1 MLAPR
6 GGPNEQLTG
15 GMDQEVAYV
24 AENPKDVNMTKPMT
38 GAAQANILL
47 VDDRPDKILALE
59 TILSPLGQRILKA
72 NSGEEALRILLNEE
86 AAVIVLDVMMP
97 GMDGFETAK
106 LIRERESTG
115 DIPIIFVSALD
126 ATNERVNRAYALG
139 AVDYVPGPS
148 SPDALR
154 AKVRVFVELHHKTQ
168 ALKNK
173 SDQMEEFCYAVA
185 HDLRAPLRTID
196 GFCQRLLDTTGGKL
210 DENEKEYLTRICAS
224 VARMTTLTRD
234 LLDYAKIQTAD
245 VTNQPVD
252 LTEVA
257 RAAVE
262 FYGEEIK
269 NACAKVVLRG
279 PLGRVL
285 ASEDGLIRVLR
296 NLVGNALHY
305 AEDGRNPEVELSSQL
320 NADKIRLSVR
330 DNGIGI
336 PPDQINKLF
345 RMFERISKRR
355 EGSGLGLAMVKSGI
369 ERMGGQ
375 VGVESRLGEG
385 STFWVELPSA
395 EK

>member
-1 MLAPR
+1 MP
-6 GGPNEQLTG
+6 T
-15 GMDQEVAYV
+15 
-24 AENPKDVNMTKPMT
+24 T
-38 GAAQANILL
+38 GAGQANILI
-47 VDDRPDKILALE
+47 VDDRPDRILALE
-59 TILSPLGQRILKA
+59 TSLAPLGQRILKA
-72 NSGEEALRILLNEE
+72 ASGEEALRLLLNEE

-97 GMDGFETAK
+97 GMDGFETAS
-106 LIRERESTG
+106 LIRERDSTR

-148 SPDALR
+148 SPDALQ
-154 AKVRVFVELHHKTQ
+154 AKVRVFVELFLKTRLLQ
-168 ALKNK
+168 KK
-173 SDQMEEFCYAVA
+173 SDQMEELCYAVA
-185 HDLRAPLRTID
+185 HDLRAPLRTVD
-196 GFCQRLLDTTGGKL
+196 GFCRMLLANAAGKL
-210 DENEKEYLTRICAS
+210 DDDEKEYLQRICGS
-224 VARMTTLTRD
+224 VKRMSTLTQD

-245 VTNQPVD
+245 VTNHPVD

-269 NACAKVVLRG
+269 NASAKVVLRE

-305 AEDGRNPEVELSSQL
+305 AEDGRDPEVELSSQL
-320 NADKIRLSVR
+320 NADKVRLSVR
-330 DNGIGI
+330 DNGMGI
-336 PPDQINKLF
+336 PADQMNKLF

-375 VGVESRLGEG
+375 VGVESKLGQG
-385 STFWVELPSA
+385 STFWLELPSA
-395 EK
+395 ER